1 MSGAVIEVIGLRKQF
16 GDNVILDD
24 LSITVNRGEAVVLVG
39 PSGCGKSTLLRC
51 LNGLEPIQSGSIL
64 LHGESVEYGKKNL
77 SRLRRR
83 IGMVFQNYDLFPNMT
98 VLKNITL
105 APQKVLGV
113 DKASAEE
120 ECLQLLERV
129 GLSGKENSYP
139 NELSGGQRQRAAIV
153 RSLMLHPDIMLFD
166 EITAALDP
174 EMVHEVLKVV
184 LDLAKSGTTMMI
196 VTHEMAFARAAA
208 DRVLFLDGGKI
219 VEENTP
225 ERFFTSPRTERAR
238 QFLGTFEY

>member
-77 SRLRRR
+77 PRLRRR

>member
-1 MSGAVIEVIGLRKQF
+1 MSDAVIEVKGLRKQF
-16 GDNVILDD
+16 GESVILDD
-24 LSITVNRGEAVVLVG
+24 LSITVNKGEAVVLVG

-51 LNGLEPIQSGSIL
+51 LNGLEPIQSGTIL
-64 LHGESVEYGKKNL
+64 LHGEPVEYGKKNL
-77 SRLRRR
+77 ARLRRR
-83 IGMVFQNYDLFPNMT
+83 IGMVFQNYDLFPNMN

-113 DKASAEE
+113 DKLSAEE
-120 ECLQLLERV
+120 EGLQLLERV

-139 NELSGGQRQRAAIV
+139 NELSGGQRQRVAIV

-196 VTHEMAFARAAA
+196 VTHEMAFARTAA

-225 ERFFTSPRTERAR
+225 ESFFTSPKTERAK